1 MAGNAVR
8 EEIMQFTDIMGLLG
22 GLALF
27 LYGMQMMSTGLEVAA
42 GNRMKQILEKLTTN
56 RFMGIG
62 VGALITALIQSSSA
76 TTVMVV
82 GFVNS
87 GMMTLRQA
95 VWIIMGANIGTTITG
110 QLIALNVGVIA
121 PLVAFIGVAFIVF
134 SKNQKLRYIGNI
146 FAGIGILFIGMNM
159 MSSSMKP
166 LQSSPG
172 FISLLSEFENPLL
185 GIGVGA
191 IFTAIIQSS
200 AASIGILQTL
210 ANNGIVTLAG
220 AAFVLF
226 GQNIGTCITAFLA
239 SIGTNRNAKR
249 TMLIHIL
256 FNVIGTALFTIL
268 CIFTPFI
275 GIMAKTASSNPA
287 AQIANIHTI
296 FNITTTVVLIPF
308 GVLLARLVEKILPE
322 RGEEDTG
329 MKLMYISKQMNVQ
342 DEKLGISAM
351 NMTNTKHEIERMME
365 MAKQTVHMSFD
376 AFRTRDTSLVP
387 KVDEIEEYIDFLNKE
402 ISKFISTSIAHE
414 RTEQGSRI
422 YNAYFRITSNIER
435 IGDHAVNI
443 AGYTLMLKE
452 KNIQLSASSLQEVD
466 EMEAICDE
474 IFEHLYAKGAG
485 TIDEHGKVAALEQ
498 KIDDMTETF
507 REEMMK
513 RIQQGICSD
522 EGSILFS
529 EMLTDFER
537 IGDHALNISKE
548 LTHLHM
554 LGE

>member
-1 MAGNAVR
+1 M
-8 EEIMQFTDIMGLLG
+8 EFTDIMGMLG

-56 RFMGIG
+56 RFLGIG

-121 PLVAFIGVAFIVF
+121 PLVAFIGVALIVF
-134 SKNQKLRYIGNI
+134 CKNQKLRYVGNI
-146 FAGIGILFIGMNM
+146 FAGVGILFIGMNM

-166 LQSSPG
+166 LQNSPA
-172 FISLLSEFENPLL
+172 FINLLSEFENPLL

-191 IFTAIIQSS
+191 IFTAVIQSS

-210 ANNGIVTLAG
+210 ANNGIITLYG

-249 TMLIHIL
+249 TMMIHVL
-256 FNVIGTALFTIL
+256 FNVIGTVFFTVL
-268 CIFTPFI
+268 CICTPLVTFMQ
-275 GIMAKTASSNPA
+275 GTNPGNPA
-287 AQIANIHTI
+287 GQIANLHTV
-296 FNITTTVVLIPF
+296 FNIVTTVLLIPF
-308 GVLLARLVEKILPE
+308 GTLLAAVVEKILPE
-322 RGEEDTG
+322 RGETDTG
-329 MKLMYISKQMNVQ
+329 MKLLYIRKQGLQGDKLGVSAISMDTTKKEIMRMLEMTKENVHLCYDAFMNRRADLVPQ
-342 DEKLGISAM
+342 VDEK
-351 NMTNTKHEIERMME
+351 
-365 MAKQTVHMSFD
+365 
-376 AFRTRDTSLVP
+376 
-387 KVDEIEEYIDFLNKE
+387 EEYIDFLNKE
-402 ISKFISTSIAHE
+402 ISKHISKMITHE
-414 RTEQGSRI
+414 RTVNGSRI
-422 YNAYFRITSNIER
+422 YNSYFKITSNIER

-443 AGYTLMLKE
+443 AGYTYMLRE
-452 KNIQLSASSLQEVD
+452 KNIHLSDESVEEVVQIQK
-466 EMEAICDE
+466 ICDRMM
-474 IFEHLYAKGAG
+474 EHLITNDLGLL
-485 TIDEHGKVAALEQ
+485 DEYQKIAALEQ
-498 KIDDMTETF
+498 KIDDMTDEF
-507 REEMMK
+507 RNRMMN

-522 EGSILFS
+522 ESSILFS

-548 LTHLHM
+548 MAQIQLLNQ
-554 LGE
+554 